1 MKKEENE
8 TSSLEDIEDENY
20 TALGELTLVVRRDLS
35 VQVKEDEAVQQENIF
50 HTRCCVQNKICSLII
65 DGGSCTNVA
74 STNVASTIMVEKLGL
89 PVLKHPQLHK
99 LHWLIASDEVKVNK
113 QALVTFL
120 IDKYKDKVLCNVVP
134 MQA

>member
-1 MKKEENE
+1 MTEDEKEKNE
-8 TSSLEDIEDENY
+8 MSSLEDVEDEDY
-20 TALGELTLVVRRDLS
+20 TALSGLTLVVRRDLS

-74 STNVASTIMVEKLGL
+74 SIIMVEKLGL
-89 PVLKHPQLHK
+89 SVLKYPQPHK
-99 LHWLIASDEVKVNK
+99 LQWLIDSDEVKVNK
-113 QALVTFL
+113 QAIVTFR

-134 MQA
+134 M